1 MGLKKG
7 DKLDSVKLAA
17 WSDGRIKSLVLHVCS
32 KMPRSEVLMQN
43 GVTNESWN
51 CTDVE
56 QFLDLDGNKYINI
69 QYTCENENNGGWTIL
84 RWGASVDNKWKE
96 GTNTMLPRNSQQE
109 NSMHLLKFLI

>member
-1 MGLKKG
+1 MTAL
-7 DKLDSVKLAA
+7 KLAA

-96 GTNTMLPRNSQQE
+96 GTKYNASKKQPTREQYASIKVSGFKKPV
-109 NSMHLLKFLI
+109 